1 MADPVRDITTLVP
14 PAPLPEEVKSR
25 VTMVDIPASDALPA
39 FTAVFVEAHEM
50 AEVDAKTARLMD
62 SEGVAHAMFH
72 RPAQTTR
79 GTWAA
84 HGYLHF

>member
-1 MADPVRDITTLVP
+1 MADPVIDVSTLVP
-14 PAPLPEEVKSR
+14 PAPLPEDVQAR
-25 VTMVDIPASDALPA
+25 VTMVDIPASDDLPG
-39 FTAVFVEAHEM
+39 FTAVFVEAHEA
-50 AEVDAKTARLMD
+50 AEVDARTARLMD
-62 SEGVAHAMFH
+62 SAGVAHAMFH